1 MAANKIVRRWTDYVR
16 SLSPRMLAPQHGA
29 IYKDENVDK
38 FLNWLGGLEC
48 GIDFIDTLF

>member
-1 MAANKIVRRWTDYVR
+1 MEQVRI
-16 SLSPRMLAPQHGA
+16 LNPAMLAPQHGA